1 MKTFTLPG
9 LALAAGLALTGAA
22 HAADQTVTLYEARA
36 DGAGPALGTVR
47 IEETPYGLVFHPQL
61 AGLPPGVHGF
71 HFHENGACGPSTG
84 PNGNAV
90 PAGAAGGHFDPKG
103 AKHHGEPWG
112 DGHLGDLPPLY
123 AIADGQATQPVLAPR
138 LMKLSD
144 VAGRALMVHMGGDN
158 HADHPAPLGG
168 GGARLACGVVQAAA
182 PVPAALQ
189 ADAGLDAVLRVHAAG
204 QQIYECGK
212 DAQGAW
218 VWLFKGPQAEL
229 MDDAGRKVGT
239 HGAGPSW
246 ALNDGSG
253 LVGQVQAS
261 APAPVPGAIPWL
273 LLGVKAHSGAGQ
285 LDKVSAI
292 QRLATQGGVAPA
304 KEGCTAQA
312 AGQVSRVGY
321 TADYVFW
328 APKAGRI

>member
-1 MKTFTLPG
+1 MKIFPMLS
-9 LALAAGLALTGAA
+9 LALVAGLALPGTT

-36 DGAGPALGTVR
+36 DGAGPSVGTIRV
-47 IEETPYGLVFHPQL
+47 EETAYGLAFHPQL
-61 AGLPPGVHGF
+61 AGLPPGLHGF
-71 HFHENGACGPSTG
+71 HFHENGSCAPSTAA
-84 PNGNAV
+84 NGNV
-90 PAGAAGGHFDPKG
+90 VLAGAAGGHFDPKA

-123 AIADGQATQPVLAPR
+123 VNADGQATQPVLAPR

-144 VAGRALMVHMGGDN
+144 IAGRALMLHVGGDN
-158 HADHPAPLGG
+158 HADHPAMLGG
-168 GGARLACGVVQAAA
+168 GGARLACAVVGGAA
-182 PVPAALQ
+182 PLQ
-189 ADAGLDAVLRVHAAG
+189 PEAGLDTLLRVHAVG

-218 VWLFKGPQAEL
+218 AWLFKGPQADL
-229 MDDAGRKVGT
+229 FDAAGLKVGT

-246 ALNDGSG
+246 ALNDGSS
-253 LVGQVQAS
+253 LVGQVQAT

-273 LLGVKAHSGAGQ
+273 LLGVKARSGTGL

-304 KEGCTAQA
+304 KEGCTAATSGQA
-312 AGQVSRVGY
+312 ARVAY
-321 TADYVFW
+321 AAEYVFW
-328 APKAGRI
+328 APGPAAAR